1 MSGLPIVTVL
11 IPARNEAEDIEA
23 CLAAVAEQD
32 YPLHCLEVI
41 VVDGASRDDTAAIAR
56 RALDR
61 VDFGSSAVLTN
72 AEATTPS
79 NLNLGLSQATGSIL
93 CRVDARTRIEP
104 HYVRTCVQVLEER
117 PDVVVVGGA
126 QVASPRDSSA
136 LAVGIARALNNRY
149 SMGGSAYRRVTVSR
163 ESDTVYLGA
172 FRTAQL
178 RQLQGWD
185 PRFATNQDFD
195 LNRRMAVLGIVWF
208 DARLR
213 SRYIPRATLTALWR
227 QYERFGRAKVRY
239 WRTTRSR
246 PQTRQ
251 WIVLAS
257 PVILLLLGLGAFGK
271 SPRLTVGLGV
281 TAMIVGESQGA
292 SEPHGSAAAR
302 GVALVAMAVVA
313 GAWTAGVWREIA
325 NLDHS

>member
-1 MSGLPIVTVL
+1 VL
-11 IPARNEAEDIEA
+11 IPARDEADDIEA
-23 CLAAVAEQD
+23 CLTAVAHQD
-32 YPLHCLEVI
+32 YPLDRLEVI
-41 VVDGASRDDTAAIAR
+41 VVDGGSSDDTAMIAR
-56 RALDR
+56 RTLGR
-61 VDFGSSAVLTN
+61 VGFGSCDVLTN
-72 AEATTPS
+72 TDATTPS
-79 NLNLGLSQATGSIL
+79 NLNLGLSRATGSIL

-117 PDVVVVGGA
+117 PDVAVIGGA
-126 QVASPRDSSA
+126 QVATPRDSSA

-149 SMGGSAYRRVTVSR
+149 SMGGSAYRRATVSS

-178 RQLQGWD
+178 RQVQGWD

-195 LNRRMAVLGIVWF
+195 LNRRMAALGVVWF

-213 SRYIPRATLTALWR
+213 SGYIPRATLGALWR

-239 WRTTRSR
+239 WRTSRSR

-251 WIVLAS
+251 WILLAS
-257 PVILLLLGLGAFGK
+257 PVILLLVGLGAFST
-271 SPRLTVGLGV
+271 SPRLSAGLGV
-281 TAMIVGESQGA
+281 TAMVVGEAQGT
-292 SEPHGSAAAR
+292 SGPQGSAAAR

-313 GAWTAGVWREIA
+313 TAWTTGVWREVA
-325 NLDHS
+325 NVDHP